1 MTVTNPSE
9 QPRRSSDGMTMD
21 DMTPAHAKPARR
33 DLLWVLVL
41 ILACGLLEVWAS
53 WLSIGAVS
61 GFPKLGR
68 MTTGWILPVTTEA
81 YWSAALFAWLAVPA
95 GPKSA
100 AFAKWSA
107 AAMFVLSLAGQE
119 SDHLLAAAGRTVPPV
134 FVVGFV
140 TALPLISVALIA
152 ILIHLRQ
159 TDRDDAAAAE
169 RKRTA
174 DERAAAAEAVAADE
188 RTVLRT
194 ELDTLAAEVEPLR
207 EALAKAE
214 AGREAE
220 VAKVAELTQ
229 KLARISGRKPTRKSP
244 PKKRPVSTPETT
256 VSSPTEAEVISTPET
271 QVPED
276 LDTQAAALEIL
287 AREPQISGSELGRRL
302 GRTERYGCMLKKS
315 LAASVQDGG

>member
-1 MTVTNPSE
+1 
-9 QPRRSSDGMTMD
+9 MD
-21 DMTPAHAKPARR
+21 DMTQTPAHAKPARR

-119 SDHLLAAAGRTVPPV
+119 SDHLLAAAGRTAPPV

-159 TDRDDAAAAE
+159 TDRDDAAAAGRRE
-169 RKRTA
+169 TEA
-174 DERAAAAEAVAADE
+174 ARAAAAEAVASDE
-188 RTVLRT
+188 RAALRA
-194 ELDTLAAEVEPLR
+194 ELAALAAEVEPLR
-207 EALAKAE
+207 EAFAAAQRGAEQANARAAELARKLDAAKTRKAPRKPAPQKAPAGTRKAPRSEPATNSAETPAGDPATEVPNDVDAQAE
-214 AGREAE
+214 ALAILAAE
-220 VAKVAELTQ
+220 PDISGA
-229 KLARISGRKPTRKSP
+229 KLAERVGMSERWGQTF
-244 PKKRPVSTPETT
+244 KKN
-256 VSSPTEAEVISTPET
+256 
-271 QVPED
+271 
-276 LDTQAAALEIL
+276 
-287 AREPQISGSELGRRL
+287 
-302 GRTERYGCMLKKS
+302 
-315 LAASVQDGG
+315 LAARTAGPDETS

>member
-1 MTVTNPSE
+1 
-9 QPRRSSDGMTMD
+9 MD
-21 DMTPAHAKPARR
+21 PMPTAPAHAKDKRR

-107 AAMFVLSLAGQE
+107 AAMFALSLAGQE
-119 SDHLLAAAGRTVPPV
+119 SDHLLAAGDRVAPPTM
-134 FVVGFV
+134 VVGFV

-159 TDRDDAAAAE
+159 KDRDDAAVVGRARAEAE
-169 RKRTA
+169 REARQA
-174 DERAAAAEAVAADE
+174 SAEAERITHLESELEAALGALE
-188 RTVLRT
+188 PFR
-194 ELDTLAAEVEPLR
+194 ETLAAVQEQAERDAQKRAILERKLAAQAGSRKRANQPRAKSATARAKQAQEEDVDARTKALSVLSAEPGISGAELGPR
-207 EALAKAE
+207 VGMSKRWGQLHKPELVAMAADLAE
-214 AGREAE
+214 A
-220 VAKVAELTQ
+220 
-229 KLARISGRKPTRKSP
+229 
-244 PKKRPVSTPETT
+244 
-256 VSSPTEAEVISTPET
+256 
-271 QVPED
+271 ED
-276 LDTQAAALEIL
+276 
-287 AREPQISGSELGRRL
+287 
-302 GRTERYGCMLKKS
+302 
-315 LAASVQDGG
+315 